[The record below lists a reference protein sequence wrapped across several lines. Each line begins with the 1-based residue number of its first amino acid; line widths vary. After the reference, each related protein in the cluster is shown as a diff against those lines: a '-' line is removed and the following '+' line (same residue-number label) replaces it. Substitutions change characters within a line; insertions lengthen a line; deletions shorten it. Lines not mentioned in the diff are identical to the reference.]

1 MSNLLPRFAL
11 AAALLI
17 PGIALADDGGAT
29 AGAVTGGVAGAVVGG
44 PVGAA
49 VGAGAGA
56 VVGGAVSGP
65 NREKVIVERP
75 AETTGTVVETSPCRS
90 KTVQEQSSSGASR
103 TTTSTNCP

>member
-1 MSNLLPRFAL
+1 MSTLLPRFAL
-11 AAALLI
+11 AAALLV
-17 PGIALADDGGAT
+17 PGLALADDGGAT

-65 NREKVIVERP
+65 NKERVIVEQP
-75 AETTGTVVETSPCRS
+75 AHTGTVVTEPCSSR
-90 KTVQEQSSSGASR
+90 TVQEQSSTGASR